1 MSESASKR
9 PVGRPSEYDAT
20 YCEKAISLGK
30 QGKSRAEIASAL
42 DCSRNTMA
50 RWEQQHPE
58 FRDALQRAK
67 DEELAWWEGEARKG
81 LRDKNFNSAIW
92 AKSVS
97 GRFPT
102 EPYRERV
109 QLTGK
114 DDGPLQ
120 HVDLSHVSDDDL
132 ARLESVLGPLVGV
145 GASGEGE
152 EGGGS

>member
-1 MSESASKR
+1 MSEPER
-9 PVGRPSEYDAT
+9 RGRGRPSEYDAT
-20 YCEKAISLGK
+20 FCEKVISLGK

-50 RWEQQHPE
+50 RWEQLHPD
-58 FRDALQRAK
+58 FRDALSRAK

-81 LRDKNFNSAIW
+81 LRDKNFNSGIW

-97 GRFPT
+97 GRFPN

-114 DDGPLQ
+114 NDGPIQ
-120 HVDLSHVSDDDL
+120 HVDLGHLSDEEL
-132 ARLESVLGPLVGV
+132 ERLEGVLGPLVGV
-145 GASGEGE
+145 GESGEGE
-152 EGGGS
+152 TVG